1 MKLHSIMLATAL
13 AAGAAGTIHAKEAAN
28 PLTALIG
35 VWEGDKGTD
44 VAPAQK
50 STGKAGTAAASPYF
64 ERMEIAA
71 GPGVTNASEQDLVS
85 VTIRQRVYRK
95 SDKQQFHDQMGYL
108 IWDQKNSRLIYSFC
122 IPRGV
127 CASAEG
133 KYDKPGEFN
142 LGTKSAFAETD
153 FMKKNAK
160 TNSVAITMKLAA
172 DGTLSYSEVTALT
185 IYGKPFT
192 HVDASTLKKVA
203 GN

>member
-1 MKLHSIMLATAL
+1 MKFHSILLAATL
-13 AAGAAGTIHAKEAAN
+13 AAGVVHAKEAVN

-50 STGKAGTAAASPYF
+50 STGKTGTAATSPYF
-64 ERMEIAA
+64 ERIEIAP

-85 VTIRQRVYRK
+85 VTIRQRVCRK
-95 SDKQQFHDQMGYL
+95 SDKPQFHDQMGYL
-108 IWDQKNSRLIYSFC
+108 IWDQKNSHLIYAFC

-142 LGTKSAFAETD
+142 LSTRSAFAETD

-160 TNSVAITMKLAA
+160 TDSFALNMKLGA

-192 HVDASTLKKVA
+192 HVDGSTLKKVA